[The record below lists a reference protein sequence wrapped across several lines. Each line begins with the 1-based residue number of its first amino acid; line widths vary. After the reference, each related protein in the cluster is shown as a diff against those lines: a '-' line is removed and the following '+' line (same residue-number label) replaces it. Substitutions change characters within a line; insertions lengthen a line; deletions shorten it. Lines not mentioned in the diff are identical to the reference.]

1 MINISIIVIILTATA
16 CIRHRVQSPGHPPAL
31 TSPKPIYVHNK
42 CIAKGVY
49 MNSPNNRQSSILN
62 ESEFPFSSTDLP
74 LWDHECP
81 GVSHL
86 KLKRLIQQIMSEA
99 MRLPDLFNLSGV
111 PPRPEEHVPF
121 FDPKKY
127 EQLVATAVLNK
138 VKGRNP
144 GQH

>member
-1 MINISIIVIILTATA
+1 
-16 CIRHRVQSPGHPPAL
+16 
-31 TSPKPIYVHNK
+31 
-42 CIAKGVY
+42 

-138 VKGRNP
+138 VRTEP
-144 GQH
+144 RATLVRQLQYLIR